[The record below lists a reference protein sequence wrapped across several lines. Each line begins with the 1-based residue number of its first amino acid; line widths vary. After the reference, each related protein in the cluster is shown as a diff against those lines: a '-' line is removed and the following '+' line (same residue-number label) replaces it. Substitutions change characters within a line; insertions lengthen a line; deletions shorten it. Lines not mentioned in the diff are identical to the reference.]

1 MIQLIHDVVTGHGRQ
16 RVGGK
21 VVRCLPTTAILKVPR
36 RIIQHWWLGV
46 TVSGLVCE
54 EGFGGMVAR
63 GGKVLNRTL
72 RGVPGRNGDEGVV
85 LVGRKIRYPCRILG
99 HMKSFLLLAS
109 GCGDIGYVEYTVGV
123 LVAVDAF
130 GGQGLDVV
138 EDAILERDGIVERDE
153 LVVIVVDL
161 QGIWEVDGKDANP
174 LGSCG
179 TVSTVCQ
186 WAANVSD
193 VHMFGVSVCVLQ
205 RALDEGY
212 TEAARM
218 GRLQF
223 IAGSVVAER
232 AQVASYTK
240 WQRW

>member
-1 MIQLIHDVVTGHGRQ
+1 
-16 RVGGK
+16 
-21 VVRCLPTTAILKVPR
+21 
-36 RIIQHWWLGV
+36 
-46 TVSGLVCE
+46 
-54 EGFGGMVAR
+54 
-63 GGKVLNRTL
+63 
-72 RGVPGRNGDEGVV
+72 
-85 LVGRKIRYPCRILG
+85 
-99 HMKSFLLLAS
+99 
-109 GCGDIGYVEYTVGV
+109 
-123 LVAVDAF
+123 
-130 GGQGLDVV
+130 
-138 EDAILERDGIVERDE
+138 
-153 LVVIVVDL
+153 
-161 QGIWEVDGKDANP
+161 
-174 LGSCG
+174 
-179 TVSTVCQ
+179 VCQ